1 MLVCPL
7 DQHLFLGPTV
17 MNLSLEGKIAIVT
30 GGSKGIGRATAL
42 ALAQEGVDVAICARG
57 IADLEDAAAD
67 IRASTGRKVLAVQA
81 DMGNP
86 EDIKNLVAITVAEL
100 GGVDILINNAVNS
113 IAAPFME
120 LADED
125 WMNHINVKVMG
136 YVRCSREAIPHMQ
149 ERGGG
154 RIINIGGMAA
164 RSANS
169 LTNSNGVTNSAVSNI
184 AKNLSDQ
191 VAANGILVNCIHPG
205 TTRTPRQTMLL
216 ERQAKDANIT
226 IQEAEQ
232 RAVEAI
238 PIGRM
243 VESKDIAD
251 LILFLVSDRAGAIT
265 GQTIAVEG
273 GAGRGMHY

>member
-1 MLVCPL
+1 ME
-7 DQHLFLGPTV
+7 
-17 MNLSLEGKIAIVT
+17 LSLEGKIAIVT

-57 IADLEDAAAD
+57 IEDLEDAATE
-67 IRASTGRKVLAVQA
+67 IRNKTGRKVLAVRA
-81 DMGNP
+81 DMGDP
-86 EDIKNLVAITVAEL
+86 DDIKMLVATTVAEL

-113 IAAPFME
+113 TAAPFME

-136 YVRCSREAIPHMQ
+136 YVRCSREVIPHMQ
-149 ERGGG
+149 QRGGG
-154 RIINIGGMAA
+154 RIIDIGGMAA
-164 RSANS
+164 RSANT

-191 VAANGILVNCIHPG
+191 VAPDGILVNCIHPG
-205 TTRTPRQTMLL
+205 TTKTPRQTMVL

-226 IQEAEQ
+226 LEEAEC
-232 RAVEAI
+232 RAVALI

-243 VESKDIAD
+243 VESQDIAD
-251 LILFLVSDRAGAIT
+251 LVLFLVSNRAAAIT

>member
-1 MLVCPL
+1 M
-7 DQHLFLGPTV
+7 D
-17 MNLSLEGKIAIVT
+17 LSLEGKIAIVT
-30 GGSKGIGRATAL
+30 GGSKGIGRVTAM
-42 ALAQEGVDVAICARG
+42 ALAQEGVDVTICARG
-57 IADLEDAAAD
+57 MEDLEDAATE
-67 IRASTGRKVLAVQA
+67 IRAKTGRKALAVQA

-86 EDIKNLVAITVAEL
+86 DDIKNLVAATVSEL
-100 GGVDILINNAVNS
+100 GGVDILVNNAVNS
-113 IAAPFME
+113 TAAPFME

-136 YVRCSREAIPHMQ
+136 YVRCSREVIPHMKN
-149 ERGGG
+149 RGGG

-164 RSANS
+164 RSPHA

-191 VAANGILVNCIHPG
+191 FAPDGILINCIHPG
-205 TTRTPRQTMLL
+205 TTKTPRMTMYL

-226 IQEAEQ
+226 LEEAER
-232 RAVEAI
+232 RAVSDI

-243 VESKDIAD
+243 VESQDIAD
-251 LILFLVSDRAGAIT
+251 LVLFLVSDRAGAIT

-273 GAGRGMHY
+273 GAGRGIHY